1 MKTEARKDSKKIAK
15 KNKKAFWGYGVAGF
29 GDSTYYNIIGSFLL
43 FFLTSVAHVPTVA
56 AGFISSLGS
65 IADGVWS
72 PIMGF
77 ISDNSASPGGRRR
90 PYIIRG
96 AVLCLISTALIFIA
110 IPGGAVVKC
119 LYYGALVIAFWISF
133 ATFFVPYAALGAEI
147 ATDYDD
153 RTWIRTLTSFFNSAG
168 SLLSTVLPTSI
179 VALIVARGIS
189 RQAAW
194 MCVGIIVGVAAFFTI
209 FIAWKLTD
217 GAELVKQN
225 LKKKKVSVVNVFRE
239 YFSLLKLKTIRYLLL
254 GSILSLI
261 AYTMMTTGKM
271 YLFTYNMGYSEAAAT
286 LVYFFSSIIWM
297 ASAPV
302 IKVISDKLD
311 KRGTFILGCFV
322 TIAAGVVYGLKGME
336 NFIDLMVYILF
347 ISMGNCCYWQL
358 FPAMMYDISE
368 VDTYIN
374 GTKREGSIM
383 SLQSLAEAFASA
395 FAMFLAGVVL
405 NAGGYDGT
413 AAVQSASAEFS
424 ILSLNTFFPAAFYLI
439 GLVCVW
445 KFPLTR
451 ERHHM
456 LQAAIAEG
464 VKAEDKDP
472 KYQDLEVLL

>member
-96 AVLCLISTALIFIA
+96 SVLCLISTALIFIT

-271 YLFTYNMGYSEAAAT
+271 YLFTYN
-286 LVYFFSSIIWM
+286 I
-297 ASAPV
+297 
-302 IKVISDKLD
+302 
-311 KRGTFILGCFV
+311 
-322 TIAAGVVYGLKGME
+322 
-336 NFIDLMVYILF
+336 
-347 ISMGNCCYWQL
+347 
-358 FPAMMYDISE
+358 
-368 VDTYIN
+368 
-374 GTKREGSIM
+374 
-383 SLQSLAEAFASA
+383 
-395 FAMFLAGVVL
+395 
-405 NAGGYDGT
+405 
-413 AAVQSASAEFS
+413 
-424 ILSLNTFFPAAFYLI
+424 
-439 GLVCVW
+439 
-445 KFPLTR
+445 
-451 ERHHM
+451 
-456 LQAAIAEG
+456 
-464 VKAEDKDP
+464 
-472 KYQDLEVLL
+472 